1 MKIINKHE
9 EDELEFWHDYKVK
22 GKDVRFPEHSNK
34 QSSKVTTYKIEEL
47 INK

>member
-1 MKIINKHE
+1 MRIVNKYE
-9 EDELEFWHDYKVK
+9 EDENEFWHDFKIK
-22 GKDVRFPEHSNK
+22 GKDVRFPDSNK